1 LSVLRKLSVTAAALL
16 MLVGVAAQAQT
27 RAALTG
33 TVTAGGSAIPGVT
46 VTITSP
52 ALQGA
57 RVSTTDVN
65 GNYNFGALPPG
76 DYHVRFEMESMQAI
90 DRTVHLGL
98 SETGRADAD
107 MKMTAASDTITV
119 TASAPILET
128 NEIQANMKQD
138 LVNNL
143 PVQRTLQSTT
153 SLAPGVIVNNGASN
167 GAAGGGAAS
176 GSIQIAGAPAYDSAF
191 LINGAS
197 VNENLRGQP
206 HNLFI
211 EDAIQETTVLTGA
224 ISAEYGR
231 FTGGVVSAITKS
243 GGNQFSGSFRDTLTN
258 DRWTTQGDLSTTKS
272 VDKVNPVYEG
282 TLGGRIIKDRLWFF
296 AAGRYANRNQTNTF
310 GNDAS
315 TPFIFGNKDE
325 RIEGKLTGQITDK
338 HSIVGS
344 YLRDNSSLK
353 NFCSFAPCLDTAS
366 LELARKNPNN
376 IKTAEYSGILSSS
389 LLIQANWSKKYFA
402 FIGGG
407 GIGTTPADGTPV
419 ITALGTGEGYFGD
432 SIFCARCD
440 PEQRNNTLWGA
451 KATYYLASK
460 GFGTHNIVGGYDD
473 WSEQRIANNYQSA
486 SNYIVYTLGTSDADL
501 VAPTCVGPDANSIVC
516 HPNFN
521 TGDLIKWNPIFQLT
535 KGSDFTTRSVFV
547 NDKWDFNSQWSFNLG
562 LRYDKNHGV
571 DSSGSVVAND
581 SAISPRLGLTFDP
594 LANGK
599 IRLNASYSRY
609 VSRVAES
616 VGSGASGGG
625 NPSYLY
631 YEYAGPEVNANH
643 TLTTTQ
649 ALQQVFDYFFAHGG
663 TNQPALFGNIA
674 GIATKIEGS
683 LKSPSVDEYS
693 VGAGWQ
699 VSKNAFLRFDVQHKN
714 WKNFYATVT
723 DQSTGEVPGIITQ
736 GGTTIDLGQNFDLG
750 LITNSD
756 KFKRTYNAATLQ
768 AAYQPF
774 SRTSFGMNYTYST
787 LKGNVLGETTGS
799 GPIAEN
805 QLSYPEYRG
814 YAQYAPVGYLPA
826 DQRHRLNAW
835 VSYDQPIA
843 FGSSLNLSLL
853 ERYASGSAYSAI
865 GQLSTAAFTPN
876 LPAGFSYNG
885 PPSTVSYFFG
895 GRGIYRWDD
904 VSSTDLA
911 ATFSIPV
918 HMLTFF
924 AQGKVI
930 NAFNNQAQTN
940 GNTTV
945 RILKGF
951 NPFTDTPIECPQ
963 GAPSAQCT
971 SMGANFQKGSNF
983 GHPRQPTTSAG
994 ANLLAPNGDFQLPR
1008 TYLFSLGARF

>member
-1 LSVLRKLSVTAAALL
+1 MLL
-16 MLVGVAAQAQT
+16 GVAAHAQT

-33 TVTAGGSAIPGVT
+33 TVTAGGTAIPGVT

-52 ALQGA
+52 ALQGE
-57 RVSTTDVN
+57 RTTQTDVN

-76 DYHVRFEMESMQAI
+76 DYHVKFELQSMQ
-90 DRTVHLGL
+90 TVERNVHVGL

-107 MKMTAASDTITV
+107 LKMTTTSDVITV
-119 TASAPILET
+119 TATSPAVLET
-128 NEIQANMKQD
+128 NEIQTNLKQEV
-138 LVNNL
+138 VNNL

-153 SLAPGVIVNNGASN
+153 SLAPGVFVSNAASN
-167 GAAGGGAAS
+167 GSSGGGAAA
-176 GSIQIAGAPAYDSAF
+176 GAIQIAGAPAYDSAF

-258 DRWTTQGDLSTTKS
+258 DRWTAQGTLNHNKS
-272 VDKVNPVYEG
+272 VDKVNPVYEA

-296 AAGRYANRNQTNTF
+296 TAGRYANRNQTNTF
-310 GNDAS
+310 GNEAA
-315 TPFIFGNKDE
+315 TPFIFGNKDQ
-325 RIEGKLTGQITDK
+325 RFEGKLTGQITDK
-338 HSIVGS
+338 HSLVAS
-344 YLRDNSSLK
+344 YLRDTSKLT

-366 LELARKNPNN
+366 LELNRTNPNN
-376 IKTAEYSGILSSS
+376 IKTAEYSGILTPS

-407 GIGTTPADGTPV
+407 GIGTTPASGTPV
-419 ITALGTGEGYFGD
+419 ITALGTGEGYYGD
-432 SIFCARCD
+432 AIFCATCD
-440 PEQRNNTLWGA
+440 PEQRNNSLWGA

-486 SNYIVYTLGTSDADL
+486 SNYIVYTLGASDNDL
-501 VAPTCVGPDANSIVC
+501 IAPTCVGPDASSIVC

-547 NDKWDFNSQWSFNLG
+547 NDKWDLNSRWSFNLG
-562 LRYDKNHGV
+562 LRYDKNHGT
-571 DSSGSVVAND
+571 DSSGNTVAKD
-581 SAISPRLGLTFDP
+581 SAVSPRLGLIFDP
-594 LANGK
+594 MGNGK
-599 IRLNASYSRY
+599 MRFNASYSRY

-631 YEYAGPEVNANH
+631 YEYTGPEVNANH
-643 TLTTTQ
+643 TLTTTE

-663 TNQPALFGNIA
+663 TNNPALFGNLA

-693 VGAGWQ
+693 VGGGLQLA
-699 VSKNAFLRFDVQHKN
+699 KNAYVRLDLQHKN
-714 WKNFYATVT
+714 WKNFYALVT
-723 DQSTGEVPGIITQ
+723 DPTTGSVPGIVTS
-736 GGTTIDLGQNFDLG
+736 GGQTIDLGQNFDLG

-756 KFKRTYNAATLQ
+756 HYKRTYNAATLQ
-768 AAYQPF
+768 AAYQPWA
-774 SRTSFGMNYTYST
+774 RTNFGLNYTYST
-787 LKGNVLGETTGS
+787 LKGNVVGETTAS

-805 QLSYPEYRG
+805 QLQYPEYRG
-814 YAQYAPVGYLPA
+814 FAQYAPVGYLPG
-826 DQRHRLNAW
+826 DQRHKLNAW
-835 VSYDQPIA
+835 VSYDQPIVA
-843 FGSSLNLSLL
+843 GTSLNLSLL
-853 ERYASGSAYSAI
+853 QRYASGTPYSAI
-865 GQLSTAAFTPN
+865 GQLSTSAFTPN
-876 LPAGFSYNG
+876 LPAGFAYNG

-895 GRGIYRWDD
+895 GRGVYRWDD
-904 VSSTDLA
+904 VSSTDLG
-911 ATFSIPV
+911 ATFTIPV
-918 HMLTFF
+918 HGLSFF
-924 AQGKVI
+924 AQAKVI
-930 NAFNNQAQTN
+930 NAFNNQAQVN
-940 GNTTV
+940 GNTTA

-951 NPFTDTPIECPQ
+951 NPFTDTPVECPQ
-963 GAPSAQCT
+963 GQTTAQCAA
-971 SMGANFQKGSNF
+971 MGANWQLGSNF
-983 GHPRQPTTSAG
+983 GHSRQPTTSAG
-994 ANLLAPNGDFQLPR
+994 ANLLAPNGDYQLPR